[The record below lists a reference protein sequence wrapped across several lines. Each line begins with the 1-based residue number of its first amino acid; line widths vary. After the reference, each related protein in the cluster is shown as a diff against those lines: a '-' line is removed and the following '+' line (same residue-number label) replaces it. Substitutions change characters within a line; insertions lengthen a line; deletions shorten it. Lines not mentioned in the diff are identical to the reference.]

1 MTRLTRPST
10 ARRSSYR
17 ITRGMSAIH
26 RAHSTAP
33 HFGCV
38 LCIVGVVP
46 GR

>member
-1 MTRLTRPST
+1 MTRSTTRAT

-17 ITRGMSAIH
+17 ITRRMTAIH

-33 HFGCV
+33 HLGCV
-38 LCIVGVVP
+38 LCIVGATP